1 MIFFPS
7 TYFSVFF
14 KFSTINFRIR
24 KGKRLRFPDQGQVPF
39 RGPSLIYPLIQW
51 IFLQHLFSGPYVS
64 RHWKH
69 LSLKAHRCHFKSIS
83 WVSHCIL
90 ISCLLIAQP
99 TIRDSENVVIH
110 ILHLG
115 NQFKCSRFK
124 APKDTIC
131 AFCTL

>member
-1 MIFFPS
+1 MIFFS
-7 TYFSVFF
+7 FYIFSCIFQ
-14 KFSTINFRIR
+14 FSTINFRIR
-24 KGKRLRFPDQGQVPF
+24 KGKKLRFPDQGQVPF
-39 RGPSLIYPLIQW
+39 RRPSLIHPLIPW
-51 IFLQHLFSGPYVS
+51 IFLQHLVSGPYVS
-64 RHWKH
+64 RHWKR
-69 LSLKAHRCHFKSIS
+69 LSLKAHRCHFKSVS

-99 TIRDSENVVIH
+99 TIRDSESVIIH

-115 NQFKCSRFK
+115 NQFKCLSFK